1 MTTTYQP
8 TPRIGDIIE
17 YRCYSSPYPIKADES
32 VPLILSRVIWVYSTG
47 DVDVCNYSITGEKV
61 RKSVNKYLISRIV
74 QETQAKSLLML
85 EECLGKWLLPG
96 EP

>member
-8 TPRIGDIIE
+8 TPKIGDIVE
-17 YRCYSSPYPIKADES
+17 YKSYSSNAY
-32 VPLILSRVIWVYSTG
+32 VPVQLVLSRVIWVYSTG
-47 DVDVCNYSITGEKV
+47 DVDVCSYSITGEKV

-74 QETQAKSLLML
+74 QETQARSLLML

-96 EP
+96 KP